1 MLDIIQNQ
9 VVTDYNNVSALD
21 KSAVK
26 EAFAPIVDGE
36 VKEENSV
43 RKGIPSDSLKPII
56 KDGIKEENSIVNGI
70 TKKDVHQETLV
81 NQQKLAIKETPPNSV
96 SRNPLI
102 SMEIKEEEN
111 KEMAEVTQTDIFKLS
126 EEHSDIRREA
136 VDHTNEIVKEGL
148 KGDYNT
154 LNAIKDSRF
163 ETVTRV
169 ENSADRLEKG
179 ISDTNFNLSSRVENA
194 NDRITKD
201 VGDFR
206 SQTADRF
213 FQVARDTADLRAQ
226 VTQVLSETRLVG
238 ANTAKDNEIAVLRNT
253 IENQKNTQYLSD
265 KITSDGD
272 KTRALVNELKY
283 GDLNRELIERQSK
296 LTCCECHKDD
306 WHWGRF
312 HHWLDGNNQY
322 QSQYAAQMAA
332 LQNQMQNFNSQLSE
346 TRQGIVNFGT
356 QSGLTQA
363 SSNNNVR

>member
-1 MLDIIQNQ
+1 MVIRINPTSLLH
-9 VVTDYNNVSALD
+9 TPYN
-21 KSAVK
+21 
-26 EAFAPIVDGE
+26 VDHD
-36 VKEENSV
+36 VAAM
-43 RKGIPSDSLKPII
+43 DSSTTQI
-56 KDGIKEENSIVNGI
+56 KDDSRAKEDAKIDIKDDVEKEHHVSNETFKDNVQKSSAIKEEAPI
-70 TKKDVHQETLV
+70 
-81 NQQKLAIKETPPNSV
+81 SV

-111 KEMAEVTQTDIFKLS
+111 KEMAEVTQSDILKLS

-136 VDHTNEIVKEGL
+136 AEHTNEIVREGM
-148 KGDYNT
+148 KGDYGT

-163 ETVTRV
+163 EIVSRV

-194 NDRITKD
+194 NDRITRD
-201 VGDFR
+201 VNDFR
-206 SQTADRF
+206 GQTADRF

-238 ANTAKDNEIAVLRNT
+238 ANTAKDNEIAVLKNT

-283 GDLNRELIERQSK
+283 GDLNRELIERQTR
-296 LTCCECHKDD
+296 LTCCECHRDD
-306 WHWGRF
+306 HHWHRF
-312 HHWLDGNNQY
+312 HNFLDGNW
-322 QSQYAAQMAA
+322 QSQAQSAAQMAA

-346 TRQGIVNFGT
+346 TRQGMVNFGT
-356 QSGLTQA
+356 MAGVGQTST
-363 SSNNNVR
+363 NNNVR